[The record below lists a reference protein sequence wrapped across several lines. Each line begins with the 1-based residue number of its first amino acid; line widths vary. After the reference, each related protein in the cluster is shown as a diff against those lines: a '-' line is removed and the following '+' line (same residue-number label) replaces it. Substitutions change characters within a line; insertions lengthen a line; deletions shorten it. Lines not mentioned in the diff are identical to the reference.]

1 MQELALQPEQT
12 SGSVLGI
19 AAHGVT
25 DRLQV
30 DPDLVSAP
38 RLQAQPLGVTPDYA
52 DGQGLAQ
59 PVEFLYPNPV
69 LETRQCRLRR
79 QIAALDRIAG

>member
-1 MQELALQPEQT
+1 
-12 SGSVLGI
+12 
-19 AAHGVT
+19 
-25 DRLQV
+25 
-30 DPDLVSAP
+30 
-38 RLQAQPLGVTPDYA
+38 VTPDYA